1 MLTVSTKAFVSFC
14 VIAGVAAASSA
25 AVAASAPGNQPAHVD
40 EAYPHNPPPYPDTA
54 QTNGEQGSVI
64 LDVKVTSEGKVRN
77 IKVDQ
82 SSGFA
87 DLDNAAI
94 EGVLGWHFVPAMV
107 DGETST
113 DWTKLTITYRLPT
126 PPQPKPQRPSA
137 RSVY

>member
-82 SSGFA
+82 SSVDA
-87 DLDNAAI
+87 WNATGYLSAI
-94 EGVLGWHFVPAMV
+94 AM
-107 DGETST
+107 
-113 DWTKLTITYRLPT
+113 RL
-126 PPQPKPQRPSA
+126 SA
-137 RSVY
+137 RRGWGG